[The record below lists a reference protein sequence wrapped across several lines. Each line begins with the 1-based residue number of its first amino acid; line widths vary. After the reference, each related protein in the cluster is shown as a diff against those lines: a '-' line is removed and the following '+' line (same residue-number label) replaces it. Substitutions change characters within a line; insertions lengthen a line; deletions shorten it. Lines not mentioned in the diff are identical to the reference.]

1 MSAPVTTNSTKVSA
15 AAGSALTSVKYD
27 HPMRGYDAVN
37 RSLLNDY
44 TFVATVLEVN
54 QQLQCYRL
62 RVAGMPDM
70 VGVAL
75 DPTGSTH
82 SFATRTSSLYGVGS
96 RVLAMTTLAL
106 GVNQA
111 VILGGISTYLG
122 ESDSLGSPELIANS
136 PAGSFKDDISD
147 TGPLNCIFHNFNAG
161 KPIDAYP
168 GDTTVLNSFGCGLF
182 VGALHASL
190 VSGMDCSV
198 ECHYLDSLV
207 RVSAFNYE
215 HTTAGSEVLKFADVG
230 DYTEV
235 RRINPYVVESLGGT
249 EQYGE
254 LPKADATDRTS
265 YPGKETI
272 TGIYKPKELD
282 QIGWWRYSEFEGYLG
297 NIKLNF
303 VTVPKLE
310 SVRLSTNADEQDE
323 TGVFREHVDTS
334 GAYTVVSAKSIAFI
348 KDCLIPVPREQYRP
362 DDSRGDDAETAEE
375 ARSENE
381 VNAID
386 AVITGIEEEL
396 PHAALLY
403 TAASVDLASFKNH
416 RATLNFKE
424 RANDWTFKEIDE
436 IDLANFKSTLESSGF
451 VSASNGVSSQRMF
464 AKLPQIGKLKIN
476 AREEAQYFASRAMIM
491 MHEDGSIHLQDGYG
505 STISMRA
512 GGIDISCPGD
522 ITLRAGRNVVSMA
535 GDTVSNIAG
544 TDVELSANVGDI
556 RVHADRNVSVLAGND
571 GAGGILL
578 ETKATATNLLQEDQ
592 ETFKDPSNN
601 SNAYRGIWFKAPKSS
616 VCSLASE
623 VYLGNQTNDCRVYVD
638 SGGADFVAK
647 GARNISLAEQVVFM
661 TNVKKPNAGTN
672 FILTDSAIGMQT
684 NGGVLLQG
692 TSLLASGA
700 KNRDIAFLVK
710 GSALFSQGVQ
720 ALGYAGKSTTIGSL
734 EEDSFKRVLQ
744 SLQEAISS
752 QVENVNAQSEA
763 QQELQEKVDLSV
775 VGKTSSSLKNLTF
788 CYPDSE
794 LRGIPTDTEFVMFES
809 DWQQTYR
816 AQGVGKPMIFKGV
829 DPAKPSGPITPG
841 IDKDRSYF
849 WPGAAALFEKFG
861 KMNPDSRFVDD
872 KLRFKKDGFDKP
884 ITLSSVAQSFEGNY
898 TIIAENKI
906 RTKE

>member
-1 MSAPVTTNSTKVSA
+1 
-15 AAGSALTSVKYD
+15 
-27 HPMRGYDAVN
+27 
-37 RSLLNDY
+37 
-44 TFVATVLEVN
+44 
-54 QQLQCYRL
+54 
-62 RVAGMPDM
+62 MPDM

-96 RVLAMTTLAL
+96 RVLAMTTPAL

-111 VILGGISTYLG
+111 VILGGISSYLG
-122 ESDSLGSPELIANS
+122 ESNSLGSPELIANS
-136 PAGSFKDDISD
+136 PVGSFRDDISD
-147 TGPLNCIFHNFNAG
+147 TGPLNCVFHNFNAG

-190 VSGMDCSV
+190 VSGLDCSV

-215 HTTAGSEVLKFADVG
+215 QNTAGSEVLKFADVG

-235 RRINPYVVESLGGT
+235 RRLNPYVIESLGGT

-254 LPKADATDRTS
+254 APKADATDRSS
-265 YPGKETI
+265 YPGKEAI
-272 TGIYKPKELD
+272 TGTYKPQEVD

-297 NIKLNF
+297 NLKLSF

-310 SVRLSTNADEQDE
+310 SVRLATASDEQDE
-323 TGVFREHVDTS
+323 NGVFREHVDTS

-362 DDSRGDDAETAEE
+362 DDSRGDDAETAEQ

-381 VNAID
+381 VNAAD

-396 PHAALLY
+396 PHASLLY
-403 TAASVDLASFKNH
+403 TAASSDLAAFKNH

-424 RANDWTFKEIDE
+424 RTNDWTFKDIDE
-436 IDLANFKSTLESSGF
+436 IDLANFRTTIDGSGF
-451 VSASNGVSSQRMF
+451 VSASNGVSSERMF
-464 AKLPQIGKLKIN
+464 AKLPQLGKLQIN
-476 AREEAQYFASRAMIM
+476 AREEAKYFASRAMIM

-512 GGIDISCPGD
+512 GSIDISCPGD

-535 GDTVSNIAG
+535 GDTVSHIAG
-544 TDVELSANVGDI
+544 TDVELSANIGDI
-556 RVHADRNVSVLAGND
+556 RLHADRNVSVLAGND

-578 ETKATATNLLQEDQ
+578 ESKAEATNVFQEDD
-592 ETFKDPSNN
+592 ETFKDPNNN
-601 SNAYRGIWFKAPKSS
+601 SNTYKGIWFKAPKSS
-616 VCSLASE
+616 VCSVASE
-623 VYLGNQTNDCRVYVD
+623 VYIGNQTNNCRVYVD
-638 SGGADFVAK
+638 SGKADIVTK
-647 GARNISLAEQVVFM
+647 GSRSISLSEQVLFV
-661 TNVKKPNAGTN
+661 TNVDNPDASTN
-672 FILTDSAIGMQT
+672 FLLTSSGVGMQT
-684 NGGVLLQG
+684 AGGFFMQG
-692 TSLLASGA
+692 NSLLASG
-700 KNRDIAFLVK
+700 KDRDMQFLVK
-710 GSALFSQGVQ
+710 GSGVFSRGMTSSS
-720 ALGYAGKSTTIGSL
+720 YAGVSTQIGKL
-734 EEDSFKRVLQ
+734 EDST
-744 SLQEAISS
+744 LQEYVKTIQTAISD
-752 QVENVNAQSEA
+752 QSDGIQDYVQS
-763 QQELQEKVDLSV
+763 QQEMQEQVDLSV
-775 VGKTSSSLKNLTF
+775 VGTTSSSLKNLTF
-788 CYPDSE
+788 CYPGSE
-794 LRGIPTDTEFVMFES
+794 LRGIPDDTQFVMFES

-829 DPAKPSGPITPG
+829 DPTKPSGAATPG
-841 IDKDRSYF
+841 IGADRSYF
-849 WPGAAALFEKFG
+849 WPGTTALLEKFG

-884 ITLSSVAQSFEGNY
+884 VTLSSQAQSFEGNY